1 MALDIWNLRDA
12 LALEASLFPGASR
25 WMRRPNRAGAR
36 QMNRPIVVDPKAGL
50 TDLSIAEAG
59 QRLRAGSLTA
69 TALTEASLAR
79 IEAIDGDLCAFVA
92 LTKERALAD
101 ARQADDDFAKGIDK
115 GPLQGIPYA
124 LKDIYATAG
133 IKTTC
138 HSKLFVDHV
147 PREDSVVAA
156 KLAAGG
162 GVLLGKVGT
171 FEFAIGGPSFDLPFP
186 PARNPWNPAHST
198 SGSSSGSAAAVAS
211 GMVRMAMGSDTGGS
225 IRGPACHC
233 GTVGLKPTYGRVSR
247 RGVFPLSFTLDHCGP
262 LTTSVE
268 DTALTMQVIAGY
280 DPEDPASANLTVPDF
295 STKLGQDLKGLKIAY
310 ARSFFAANP
319 LTSPEVLSA
328 IDAAAVTMA
337 KFGAEISEI
346 ELPAY
351 DLFEACGR
359 VILLA
364 EAYAIHE
371 QDLKTRPFAYGRY
384 AYQRIAPGAVLSA
397 ADLVQAFRLRAELS
411 ALVNGSVLK
420 THDAMLTAAGV
431 TPAASFEQFGRDV
444 TRWLGMYTIPFNVTG
459 NPALSVPTCL
469 SSSGLPLGL
478 QIVGR
483 AFDEATVLQIGAAY
497 EAANGFGMLRPP
509 LATAA

>member
-1 MALDIWNLRDA
+1 
-12 LALEASLFPGASR
+12 
-25 WMRRPNRAGAR
+25 
-36 QMNRPIVVDPKAGL
+36 MNRPVAADITSGP
-50 TDLSIAEAG
+50 TDLPIAEAG
-59 QRLRAGSLTA
+59 RQLRSGTLTSV
-69 TALTEASLAR
+69 ALTEAALAR
-79 IEAIDGDLCAFVA
+79 IAALDGDLCAFVA
-92 LTKERALAD
+92 LTSERALSD
-101 ARQADDDFAKGIDK
+101 ARQADADFSQGIDR

-133 IKTTC
+133 IRTTC

-147 PREDSVVAA
+147 PEEDSVVAV

-262 LTTSVE
+262 LSVSVE
-268 DTALTMQVIAGY
+268 DAALTMQVIAGY
-280 DPEDPASANLTVPDF
+280 DPLDPASANLAVPDF
-295 STKLGQDLKGLKIAY
+295 SADLGKDLKGLKIAY
-310 ARSFFAANP
+310 ARSFFAGNP
-319 LTSPEVLSA
+319 ITSPEVLAALDASA
-328 IDAAAVTMA
+328 QAIASL
-337 KFGAEISEI
+337 GAEVGEI
-346 ELPAY
+346 DLPAY
-351 DLFEACGR
+351 ELFEACGR
-359 VILLA
+359 VILNA

-397 ADLVQAFRLRAELS
+397 ADLVQAFRLRAELT
-411 ALVNGSVLK
+411 ALVNGTILK
-420 THDAMLTAAGV
+420 SHDAVLTAAGL
-431 TPAASFEQFGRDV
+431 TPAALFEVFGRDV

-459 NPALSVPTCL
+459 NPALSVPTAL

-483 AFDEATVLQIGAAY
+483 AFDEVTTLRIGAAY
-497 EAANGFGMLRPP
+497 EAVSGFGRLRPS
-509 LATAA
+509 LAKAA

>member
-1 MALDIWNLRDA
+1 MN
-12 LALEASLFPGASR
+12 FPVAAEITSG
-25 WMRRPNRAGAR
+25 P
-36 QMNRPIVVDPKAGL
+36 
-50 TDLSIAEAG
+50 TDLPIAEAG
-59 QRLRAGSLTA
+59 RQLRSGTLTSV
-69 TALTEASLAR
+69 ALTEAALGR
-79 IEAIDGDLCAFVA
+79 IAALDGDLCAFVA
-92 LTKERALAD
+92 LTSERALSD
-101 ARQADDDFAKGIDK
+101 ARQADADFSQGIDK

-133 IKTTC
+133 IRTTC

-147 PREDSVVAA
+147 PEQDSVVAV

-262 LTTSVE
+262 LSASVE

-280 DPEDPASANLTVPDF
+280 DPRDPASANLAVPDF
-295 STKLGQDLKGLKIAY
+295 SADLGKDLKGLKIAY
-310 ARSFFAANP
+310 ARSFFAGNP
-319 LTSPEVLSA
+319 ITSPEVLAALDASA
-328 IDAAAVTMA
+328 QAIASL
-337 KFGAEISEI
+337 GAEVSEI
-346 ELPAY
+346 DLPAY
-351 DLFEACGR
+351 ELFEACGR
-359 VILLA
+359 IILNA

-397 ADLVQAFRLRAELS
+397 ADLVQAFRLRAELTT
-411 ALVNGSVLK
+411 LVNGTILK
-420 THDAMLTAAGV
+420 SHDAVLTAAGL
-431 TPAASFEQFGRDV
+431 TPAAPFEVFGRDV

-459 NPALSVPTCL
+459 NPALSVPTAL

-483 AFDEATVLQIGAAY
+483 AFDEVTTLRIGAAY
-497 EAANGFGMLRPP
+497 EAVSGFGRLRPA
-509 LATAA
+509 LAKAA